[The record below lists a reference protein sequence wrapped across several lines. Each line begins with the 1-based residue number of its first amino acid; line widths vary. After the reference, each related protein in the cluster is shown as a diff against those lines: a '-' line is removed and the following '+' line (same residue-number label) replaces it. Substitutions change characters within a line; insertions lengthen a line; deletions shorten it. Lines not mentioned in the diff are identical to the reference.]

1 MFIGHYGVGLAG
13 KAAAPRVSLATW
25 FAAVQLLDLLWPI
38 FLLLGW
44 EHVRIAPG
52 ITRLTPLDFYD
63 YPISHSLVGAIA
75 WSIAFAAVYRLVTGL
90 RTSSS
95 QAPSQAGEGSHVA
108 AGGWTAILLGLG
120 VFSHWLLDLLVHRPD
135 LPLLPHGPHVGL
147 GLWNLPAVAVP
158 LELAIYLGGAALYL
172 RSTRPRPEGTAAARW
187 ATWLLLL
194 ALPGF
199 WLAAAFGPPPPD
211 TRSLAWGGLLLWLFL
226 PWAWWCDR
234 NRAPRQL
241 AAPGAA

>member
-13 KAAAPRVSLATW
+13 KTTAPRASLATW

-63 YPISHSLVGAIA
+63 YPITHSLVGAIA
-75 WSIAFAAVYRLVTGL
+75 WSIAFAAVYRVVRPT
-90 RTSSS
+90 
-95 QAPSQAGEGSHVA
+95 
-108 AGGWTAILLGLG
+108 AGGRTAALLGLG

-135 LPLLPHGPHVGL
+135 LPLLPHGPYVGL

-158 LELAIYLGGAALYL
+158 LELAIYLGGVALYL
-172 RSTRPRPEGTAAARW
+172 SSTRPRPGGTAAGRW

-199 WLAAAFGPPPPD
+199 WLAATFGPPPPD

-234 NRAPRQL
+234 NREPRQL
-241 AAPGAA
+241 ATPRAA